1 MKHLKIKSY
10 ILMGHIKESMT
21 DDAIAGELGQRLAQA
36 RLEQN
41 RTQQE
46 LAEHLGINRMSY
58 NRLERGQGKVI
69 TLIAALRALG
79 KLDQLDAF
87 LPNEPFSPMEAL
99 KMGRPQRMRARPK
112 DKTDA
117 QDEGADW

>member
-1 MKHLKIKSY
+1 
-10 ILMGHIKESMT
+10 MT
-21 DDAIAGELGQRLAQA
+21 DDAIAEELGRRLAQI

-58 NRLERGQGKVI
+58 NRLERGQGKVV

-79 KLDQLDAF
+79 KLDHLDAF
-87 LPNEPFSPMEAL
+87 LPDEPFSPMEAL
-99 KMGRPQRMRARPK
+99 KMGRPRRLRARPK
-112 DKTDA
+112 DETD
-117 QDEGADW
+117 QLDKGSDW

>member
-1 MKHLKIKSY
+1 
-10 ILMGHIKESMT
+10 MT
-21 DDAIAGELGQRLAQA
+21 DDAIAEELGRRLAQI

-58 NRLERGQGKVI
+58 NRLERGQGKVV

-79 KLDQLDAF
+79 KLDHLDAF
-87 LPNEPFSPMEAL
+87 LPDEPFSPMEAL
-99 KMGRPQRMRARPK
+99 KMGRPRRMRARPK
-112 DKTDA
+112 DEAD
-117 QDEGADW
+117 QLDEGSNW

>member
-1 MKHLKIKSY
+1 
-10 ILMGHIKESMT
+10 MGSIKESMT
-21 DDAIAGELGQRLAQA
+21 DDAIAEELGRRLAQA

-79 KLDQLDAF
+79 KLDQLNTF
-87 LPNEPFSPMEAL
+87 LPDEPFSPMEAL
-99 KMGRPQRMRARPK
+99 KMGRPNRTRARPK
-112 DKTDA
+112 HKADA
-117 QDEGADW
+117 RDTEADW

>member
-1 MKHLKIKSY
+1 MNSVQPTIDVEPEHWSIIQRILRQHLPGVEVWAFGSRAK
-10 ILMGHIKESMT
+10 G
-21 DDAIAGELGQRLAQA
+21 AA
-36 RLEQN
+36 RPYSDL
-41 RTQQE
+41 
-46 LAEHLGINRMSY
+46 LGINRMSY

-112 DKTDA
+112 DQPNA
-117 QDEGADW
+117 RDEGADW

>member
-1 MKHLKIKSY
+1 
-10 ILMGHIKESMT
+10 MGSISESMT
-21 DDAIAGELGQRLAQA
+21 DEAIAEELGQRLAQA

-58 NRLERGQGKVI
+58 NRLEHGQGKVT

-79 KLDQLDAF
+79 KLDQLNAF
-87 LPNEPFSPMEAL
+87 LPDEPFSPMEAL
-99 KMGRPQRMRARPK
+99 KIGRPKRMRARPK
-112 DKTDA
+112 DDSDDLGK
-117 QDEGADW
+117 GADW